1 MELLGGGG
9 IWGCAAGATPPLG
22 CSLAEVKESKLLYNM
37 YMAKIPRP
45 VFFLGLVSFFND
57 VAAEMIYPIV
67 PIFLTS
73 VLHAPMS
80 IVGLIEGIAEG
91 TASLGKFIFGYFS
104 DKIHKRKI
112 FVVAGYGLDSATK
125 LLLGLAFSWPLV
137 FLARFLS
144 RLGKGVRTAARDS
157 ILLQNTTAQNR
168 GFIFGFH
175 RAFDSAGAV
184 FGPIAA
190 LLLMQLLK
198 EDVRSIFFIAFI
210 PSLIGV
216 VLLVLFVRER
226 TQDTS
231 DGVLSLS
238 KDSSGVE
245 ESENSPISPIS
256 PIRPI
261 ACHSF
266 HPSLKLFFFISI
278 IFALG
283 NSSDAFLILR
293 SKDLGL
299 STSLVIF
306 TYMLYNLSQTI
317 FATPAGSLADK
328 IGARKVYALGL
339 LVFAVVYFLFGV
351 INNPFWLWLIFPVYG
366 VYIAATDGVSK
377 AYISEFI
384 TERQSGTYF
393 GLYQTSISV
402 AAFFASF
409 IGGILWSKISPSAT
423 FFYGSFMSLAAF
435 LILGYAKLVRKV

>member
-1 MELLGGGG
+1 MKK
-9 IWGCAAGATPPLG
+9 
-22 CSLAEVKESKLLYNM
+22 V
-37 YMAKIPRP
+37 PRP

-73 VLHAPMS
+73 VLHASMS

-91 TASLGKFIFGYFS
+91 TASLGKFIFGYLS

-112 FVVAGYGLDSATK
+112 FVVGGYGFSSISK
-125 LLLGLAFSWPLV
+125 LLIGMAASWHFVL
-137 FLARFLS
+137 FARFID
-144 RLGKGVRTAARDS
+144 RLGKGIRTSARDS
-157 ILLQNTTAQNR
+157 ILLQNTTTQNR

-190 LLLMQLLK
+190 LILLNLLH
-198 EDVRSIFFIAFI
+198 ENLRTIFFIAFI
-210 PSLIGV
+210 PSLVG
-216 VLLVLFVRER
+216 VLLLIIFVKEKLQAGDANEKSSRGEACFSS
-226 TQDTS
+226 TQKSQAD
-231 DGVLSLS
+231 LS
-238 KDSSGVE
+238 GYGW
-245 ESENSPISPIS
+245 
-256 PIRPI
+256 
-261 ACHSF
+261 HSF

-299 STSLVIF
+299 STSLVIV

-328 IGARKVYALGL
+328 IGARRVFALGL
-339 LVFAVVYFLFGV
+339 LVFSLVYFLFGV
-351 INNPFWLWLIFPVYG
+351 INNPFFLWLIFPIYG

-384 TERQSGTYF
+384 TEKESGTYF

-409 IGGILWSKISPSAT
+409 VGGILWSKISPSAT
-423 FFYGSFMSLAAF
+423 FFYGSLMALLAF
-435 LILGYAKLVRKV
+435 LILGYGKLVKKI